1 MFYFLYFILDI
12 FLVVG
17 KSALCFISVLLVH
30 LLPIFSV
37 QLVTSLSEFWPE
49 DLKLGKQTCGVRIW
63 TLLGS
68 TV

>member
-37 QLVTSLSEFWPE
+37 QLVTSLSEF
-49 DLKLGKQTCGVRIW
+49 
-63 TLLGS
+63 
-68 TV
+68 